1 MINMPL
7 PCNIV
12 ANYSS
17 DVDVSLLTSGANA
30 VAEDTLS
37 LYPDNLAEVRE
48 VVWVN
53 LTYAQVQE
61 IEYWLMKSKATER
74 FLWDGFHYQLE
85 DGYTVE
91 VQANRPVIK
100 ASFRRV
106 G

>member
-1 MINMPL
+1 MINMPI

-17 DVDVSLLTSGANA
+17 DVAVSLLTSGANA
-30 VAEDTLS
+30 IAEDTLS

-48 VVWVN
+48 VIWVN

-61 IEYWLMKSKATER
+61 VEASLMQSKATER
-74 FLWDGFHYQLE
+74 FLWEGFHYHLE

-91 VQANRPVIK
+91 VSANRPVIK